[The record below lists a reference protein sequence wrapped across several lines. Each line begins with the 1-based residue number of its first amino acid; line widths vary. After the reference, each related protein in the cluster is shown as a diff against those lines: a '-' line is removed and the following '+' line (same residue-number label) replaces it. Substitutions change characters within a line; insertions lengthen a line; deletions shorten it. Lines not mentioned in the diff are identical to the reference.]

1 MAMQMLPITIRTRFA
16 DGELRRRTRSYLQS
30 QTQRGG
36 NLCLT
41 CALLL
46 VLMSAAAV
54 RTENSCRTTP
64 PPVPAFIPPAPYSP
78 APLGDNAFLVGTHD
92 LWVGVWNQPWQGLRH
107 KVWWW
112 RPGFN
117 GAGEPSP
124 ALAILLREVRSNVA
138 FALNTPATNGSFG
151 GESKMLV
158 GIDFPAP
165 GCWQVTGTYG
175 GHTLSFVTEVK

>member
-1 MAMQMLPITIRTRFA
+1 MQMLYISVRTRFR
-16 DGELRRRTRSYLQS
+16 DGQLRRRTRSYLRRLI
-30 QTQRGG
+30 QRGG
-36 NLCLT
+36 TARLT

-46 VLMSAAAV
+46 VLMIGAPV
-54 RTENSCRTTP
+54 RTDNSCRATP

-78 APLGDNAFLVGTHD
+78 APLGDHAFLVGTND

-112 RPGFN
+112 RPGFD
-117 GAGEPSP
+117 GAGEQSP
-124 ALAILLREVRSNVA
+124 ALAILLREVSSNIAV
-138 FALNTPATNGSFG
+138 ALNTPATNGSFD

-158 GIDFPAP
+158 GIDFPTP